1 MPAETSV
8 ATQPN
13 TDDTNPLLLK
23 RIAAALHR
31 GLGDVPTIGIGTANS
46 IAGATCFGVEADSDG
61 MVISTITAPYHTGQ
75 SLAGFKLAGGQALD
89 VYFTDMTVSS
99 GRGIAFTAE

>member
-1 MPAETSV
+1 MPTEANV
-8 ATQPN
+8 QTQPE

-31 GLGDVPTIGIGTANS
+31 GLGDIPTIGVDSSNPISG
-46 IAGATCFGVEADSDG
+46 GTCFGVEADADG
-61 MVISTITAPYHTGQ
+61 MIIGSITAPNHTGQ

-89 VYFTDMTVSS
+89 VYFTDLTVSS
-99 GRGIAFTAE
+99 GRGVAFVAE